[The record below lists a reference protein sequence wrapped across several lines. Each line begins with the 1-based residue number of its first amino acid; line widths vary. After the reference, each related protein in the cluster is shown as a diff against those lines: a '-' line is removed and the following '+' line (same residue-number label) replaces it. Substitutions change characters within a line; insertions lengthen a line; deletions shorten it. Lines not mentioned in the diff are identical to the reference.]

1 MRHEGGAYSIA
12 FQVWR
17 PTLSDGDRYVK
28 VGENMFNSVTLSE
41 DSLINVTPAA
51 NVRLH
56 FQPGDVVGYYLEN
69 SEGSDGGLQLDSDFT
84 QDIVWYAVGNTDLQS
99 ECVLKVGNTGDLSV
113 STTLGPIISLSFS
126 E

>member
-1 MRHEGGAYSIA
+1 M
-12 FQVWR
+12 WR

-41 DSLINVTPAA
+41 DSLIGVTPAA
-51 NVRLH
+51 NVRLY

-69 SEGSDGGLQLDSDFT
+69 SIGNDGGLQLDRDFT
-84 QDIVWYAVGNTDLQS
+84 QDIVWYAVGNTGLQS

-113 STTLGPIISLSFS
+113 SATPGPFISLSFS